1 MSRRCVSGIVAVLFG
16 LAAGVLADVVV
27 LKGGTV
33 IPLKQPVVRRGSTAY
48 ITRAD
53 GTLLSVP
60 VSEIDRDAT
69 AAANRAAPAPA
80 APAPTEATNPAD
92 AARSVKDAQKDGP
105 KAKVRITDAD
115 VSHPLDLAEAAGEDK
130 DKDKKAEAAGQAR
143 VEIADYTREKNG
155 AALVVKGS
163 LRNPGQGTAENV
175 RLSVTAVDE
184 KGQPIDGANATLT
197 KGSLDSGST
206 VEFMASLNVGDRNV
220 AAVKFQPQWTVPKPV
235 PAAAP
240 AAGARPAVPGQAGTG
255 TAAPTPVPTPYGLGS
270 LYAAPNANAST
281 DVPSDSHTGYLP
293 SVSSPDNQPKPPNR

>member
-1 MSRRCVSGIVAVLFG
+1 MSGRRASAIVAALLG
-16 LAAGVLADVVV
+16 LAAGALADVVV

-69 AAANRAAPAPA
+69 AAANRAVAPAEAPA
-80 APAPTEATNPAD
+80 APVAATNPAD
-92 AARSVKDAQKDGP
+92 AARTVKDGQ

-115 VSHPLDLAEAAGEDK
+115 VSHPLDLAETTGEDK
-130 DKDKKAEAAGQAR
+130 DAKKAEAAGQAR
-143 VEIADYTREKNG
+143 VEVADYTREKNG

-175 RLSVTAVDE
+175 RMSVTAVDE
-184 KGQPIDGANATLT
+184 KGQSIDGANATLT
-197 KGSLDSGST
+197 KGSVDSGST
-206 VEFMASLNVGDRNV
+206 VEFMATLNVGERNV
-220 AAVKFQPQWTVPKPV
+220 AAIKFQPQWTVPRPPP

-240 AAGARPAVPGQAGTG
+240 GTRPAAGGPGGTAS
-255 TAAPTPVPTPYGLGS
+255 AAPTPVPTPYGFGS
-270 LYAAPNANAST
+270 LYAPPVANAT
-281 DVPSDSHTGYLP
+281 TEVPSDSHTGYLP
-293 SVSSPDNQPKPPNR
+293 SVSSPDNQPKPPTP